1 MKHKKLIHHKHV
13 HTMALCII
21 LGFSVIMFS
30 LLQGKPD
37 MQFMVGFIAALSY
50 VMWGIIYH
58 VIEHDL
64 YPKVVVEY
72 VLIAAIGL
80 ALLYTVLFI

>member
-1 MKHKKLIHHKHV
+1 MKKQALIHHKNL
-13 HTMALCII
+13 HTLVLCII
-21 LGFSVIMFS
+21 LGFSLLMFS
-30 LLQGKPD
+30 LLQGKSD
-37 MQFMVGFIAALSY
+37 LQLVVGFIASLSY

-72 VLIAAIGL
+72 VLVATIGM
-80 ALLYTVLFI
+80 ALLYTVLFV